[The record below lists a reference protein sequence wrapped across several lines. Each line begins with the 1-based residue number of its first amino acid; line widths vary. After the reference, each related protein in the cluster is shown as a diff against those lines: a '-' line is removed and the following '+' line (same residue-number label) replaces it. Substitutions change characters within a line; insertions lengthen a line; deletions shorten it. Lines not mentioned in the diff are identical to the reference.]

1 MKKYILTISFLF
13 FGMSIFAQTPRYCD
27 IRVNF
32 TKPELGHLVQ
42 SPTYLS
48 YQFKVTN
55 QGPDTLYEDDSLL
68 FRPTHTFNQT
78 TLDMRVLG
86 IGKIIIPGDSFFV
99 DDTIFINGD
108 IDMDQ
113 MKLFFSYTPA
123 CFSRNP
129 SRRLDSEFIED
140 QKDNADRLFLVH
152 RAAKAGILS
161 KLTDRIKVFPNPA
174 STLLNID
181 ARNSQLND
189 LGIEIF
195 SNTGQRVYKE
205 TFNRVNNTLL
215 SIDLN
220 EYSKGIYLIKFS
232 TQYNTTSKRLVI
244 FK

>member
-1 MKKYILTISFLF
+1 MKKYILTIAFLF

-123 CFSRNP
+123 CISRNP

-152 RAAKAGILS
+152 RAAKAGVLS
-161 KLTDRIKVFPNPA
+161 KLTDRIKVFPNPVSSA
-174 STLLNID
+174 
-181 ARNSQLND
+181 
-189 LGIEIF
+189 
-195 SNTGQRVYKE
+195 
-205 TFNRVNNTLL
+205 
-215 SIDLN
+215 DLN
-220 EYSKGIYLIKFS
+220 LDWPEYGNFSVSISDVNGRQHFSVAMPLIAGTNKIPLNGLGSGLYFLTIQNED
-232 TQYNTTSKRLVI
+232 TQWNAKIIISND
-244 FK
+244 